1 MANEQRLTHLIGQS
15 LFNICFGVLRLAN
28 ENKSV
33 IAFNLSYLFDEVS
46 LLDRIMRNL
55 LTDFDQGRLV
65 PLPTRCYPFEQA
77 GLAYCDVQSGL
88 TIGKCELTMVSAQ
101 PWLTLYSPGTR
112 PEARGVSP
120 LFRPCGQAPPAR
132 RNR

>member
-1 MANEQRLTHLIGQS
+1 VANEQRLTRLISQS
-15 LFNICFGVLRLAN
+15 HFNIRSGVLRLAN

-33 IAFNLSYLFDEVS
+33 MAFNLSYLFDEVS

-77 GLAYCDVQSGL
+77 GLAHRDV
-88 TIGKCELTMVSAQ
+88 
-101 PWLTLYSPGTR
+101 
-112 PEARGVSP
+112 
-120 LFRPCGQAPPAR
+120 
-132 RNR
+132 